1 MSTHDPHNPRP
12 KKLLDRVRDRI
23 RVKHYSRRTEEA
35 YVNWTRR
42 YILFHNTRHPQ
53 EMGVPKI
60 QAFLT
65 HLAVEGHVAAS
76 TQNQAF
82 SAILFLYRE
91 VLELELEGR
100 IGAVRV
106 KTPQQIPT
114 VLSKE
119 EVRLIMA
126 QLQDKPWLVVSLLY
140 GSGLR
145 AIEGVRLRVKDLD
158 FARCEITVR
167 AGKGAKDRLT
177 MLPGSVIEPLQ
188 AHLRTVKQQHEKDLT
203 EGCGSV

>member
-1 MSTHDPHNPRP
+1 
-12 KKLLDRVRDRI
+12 
-23 RVKHYSRRTEEA
+23 
-35 YVNWTRR
+35 
-42 YILFHNTRHPQ
+42 
-53 EMGVPKI
+53 MGVPEI

-65 HLAVEGHVAAS
+65 HLAVDGHVAAS
-76 TQNQAF
+76 TQNQTF
-82 SAILFLYRE
+82 SVILFLYRE

-100 IGAVRV
+100 IDAVRA

-126 QLQDKPWLVVSLLY
+126 QLQGKPWLVVSLLY

-145 AIEGVRLRVKDLD
+145 VIESVRLRVKDLD
-158 FARCEITVR
+158 FARREITVR

-177 MLPGSVIEPLQ
+177 MLSGSVIEPLQ
-188 AHLRTVKQQHEKDLT
+188 EHLRTVKQQHEKDLT
-203 EGCGSV
+203 EGCGSVYLPYALAQKYPHMERG